1 LWELLLTRNGRWSTK
16 VCKSL
21 HSEDIQV
28 AFSLSLSMR
37 YRVCNWYQNC
47 TQRFGCICLSAEV
60 FLQCQIPAGPT
71 GCTTP
76 TGPTN
81 LSATGTLATPVVS
94 ATGQAG
100 FELLAATQ
108 TGHVSA
114 SLTSVSY
121 NFNQL
126 PPTGVPEP
134 SSVALLGIGLL
145 GIRGVHRRL
154 KLPN

>member
-1 LWELLLTRNGRWSTK
+1 
-16 VCKSL
+16 
-21 HSEDIQV
+21 
-28 AFSLSLSMR
+28 MR
-37 YRVCNWYQNC
+37 YRVCNWYQHC